1 MFRRTVLVFISLTA
15 VIALLVANALATPGS
30 TTIVVQT
37 ARGTFAEDLKLK
49 TEFADD
55 VEVKIKTEGPIEL
68 ITQKIEAPPGATFGW
83 HSHPG
88 ENVNVVL
95 QGTLTLY
102 HDEKCTAGIAY
113 GPGRAFPTSPD
124 EVHLARNLGTETLVF
139 FATYF
144 APKTTPPL
152 SVRLDARSPGS
163 GCPQ

>member
-1 MFRRTVLVFISLTA
+1 MFRRTVPVFISLTA
-15 VIALLVANALATPGS
+15 VVALLVANALATPGS

-152 SVRLDARSPGS
+152 PVRLDARSPGS

>member
-15 VIALLVANALATPGS
+15 VVALLVANALATPGS

-152 SVRLDARSPGS
+152 PVRLDARSPGS